1 MKKEKE
7 KITNIPTEKKI
18 KNKKDKTA
26 TFNLIE
32 VIVIIIMTSL
42 VVSVSTGIIVYK
54 NYYKID
60 KTSSNKDYLK
70 ELEYAYNNI
79 LNSYVEKVDEKEL
92 TNAAIKGMYNY
103 LGDPYTSYLD
113 KDSTDNLM
121 DRLKGEYKGI
131 GVEITTNESGTV
143 VMTVFENSPAEEA
156 GIMVGD
162 IITKVKGVDVNGK
175 TTSEVSNMIKST
187 NGNVEIEVNRGGIT
201 KTLTL
206 KVSTV
211 RIKSVIKNKY
221 DKTGYLRI
229 ETFSNTTYKQ
239 FKENLETLEK
249 DGIENLIVDV
259 RNNGGGFLNSAV
271 EIAELFVEK
280 GKPIYGLQ
288 TKDKKEM
295 YKDTTKEKRDYKVIV
310 LINGGSASASE
321 VLAAALKESY
331 GATLL
336 GTKSYGKGT
345 VQDTSELESGGMIK
359 YTTAYWLT
367 PKGVT
372 INEKGL
378 TPDIEVTGSFKD
390 GMTLENDVE
399 LQTAINNLKQIY
411 TKRKKKLGL
420 DLVLCYNIISERGYL

>member
-1 MKKEKE
+1 MKKEKEKE
-7 KITNIPTEKKI
+7 KITNMPKEKKI
-18 KNKKDKTA
+18 KNKKDKIA

-187 NGNVEIEVNRGGIT
+187 NDNVEIEVNRGGIT

-211 RIKSVIKNKY
+211 SIKSVIKNKY

-239 FKENLETLEK
+239 FKESLETLEK

-390 GMTLENDVE
+390 EMTLENDVE
-399 LQTAINNLKQIY
+399 LQTAINNLK
-411 TKRKKKLGL
+411 
-420 DLVLCYNIISERGYL
+420 

>member
-7 KITNIPTEKKI
+7 KITNIPTEKII

-211 RIKSVIKNKY
+211 SIKSVVKNKY

-239 FKENLETLEK
+239 FKESLETLEK

-295 YKDTTKEKRDYKVIV
+295 YKDTTKEKRDYKVMV

-399 LQTAINNLKQIY
+399 LQTAINNLK
-411 TKRKKKLGL
+411 
-420 DLVLCYNIISERGYL
+420 

>member
-1 MKKEKE
+1 MKKEKEKE
-7 KITNIPTEKKI
+7 KITNMPKEKKI
-18 KNKKDKTA
+18 KNKKDKIA

-211 RIKSVIKNKY
+211 SIKSVIKNKY

-239 FKENLETLEK
+239 FKESLETLEK

-295 YKDTTKEKRDYKVIV
+295 YKDTTKEKRDYKVMV

-390 GMTLENDVE
+390 GMILENDVE
-399 LQTAINNLKQIY
+399 LQTAINNLK
-411 TKRKKKLGL
+411 
-420 DLVLCYNIISERGYL
+420 

>member
-211 RIKSVIKNKY
+211 SIKSVIKNKY

-295 YKDTTKEKRDYKVIV
+295 YKDTTKEKRDYKVMV

-336 GTKSYGKGT
+336 GTKSHGKGT

-390 GMTLENDVE
+390 GMILENDVE
-399 LQTAINNLKQIY
+399 LQTAINNLK
-411 TKRKKKLGL
+411 
-420 DLVLCYNIISERGYL
+420 

>member
-7 KITNIPTEKKI
+7 KITNMPKEKKI
-18 KNKKDKTA
+18 KNKKDKIA

-211 RIKSVIKNKY
+211 SIKSVIKNKY

-239 FKENLETLEK
+239 FKESLETLEK

-390 GMTLENDVE
+390 DMTLENDVE
-399 LQTAINNLKQIY
+399 LQTAINNLK
-411 TKRKKKLGL
+411 
-420 DLVLCYNIISERGYL
+420 

>member
-1 MKKEKE
+1 MKKEKEKE
-7 KITNIPTEKKI
+7 KITNMPKEKKI
-18 KNKKDKTA
+18 KNKKDKIA

-211 RIKSVIKNKY
+211 SIKSVVKNKY

-239 FKENLETLEK
+239 FKESLETLEK
-249 DGIENLIVDV
+249 EGIENLIVDV

-295 YKDTTKEKRDYKVIV
+295 YKDTTKEKREYKVIV

-390 GMTLENDVE
+390 GMILENDVE
-399 LQTAINNLKQIY
+399 LQTAINNLK
-411 TKRKKKLGL
+411 
-420 DLVLCYNIISERGYL
+420 

>member
-1 MKKEKE
+1 MKKEKEKE
-7 KITNIPTEKKI
+7 KITNMQKEKKI
-18 KNKKDKTA
+18 KNKKDKIA

-211 RIKSVIKNKY
+211 SIKSVVKNKY

-229 ETFSNTTYKQ
+229 ETFSNITYKQ
-239 FKENLETLEK
+239 FKESLETLEK

-390 GMTLENDVE
+390 EMTLENDVE
-399 LQTAINNLKQIY
+399 LQTAINNLK
-411 TKRKKKLGL
+411 
-420 DLVLCYNIISERGYL
+420 

>member
-295 YKDTTKEKRDYKVIV
+295 YKDTTKEKREYKVIV

-390 GMTLENDVE
+390 GMILENDVE
-399 LQTAINNLKQIY
+399 LQTAINNLK
-411 TKRKKKLGL
+411 
-420 DLVLCYNIISERGYL
+420 

>member
-1 MKKEKE
+1 MKKEKEKE
-7 KITNIPTEKKI
+7 KITNMQKEKKI
-18 KNKKDKTA
+18 KNKKDKIA

-211 RIKSVIKNKY
+211 SIKSVVKNKY

-239 FKENLETLEK
+239 FKESLETLEK

-367 PKGVT
+367 SKGVT

-390 GMTLENDVE
+390 EMTLENDVE
-399 LQTAINNLKQIY
+399 LQTAINNLK
-411 TKRKKKLGL
+411 
-420 DLVLCYNIISERGYL
+420 

>member
-1 MKKEKE
+1 MKKEKEKE
-7 KITNIPTEKKI
+7 KITNMPKGKKI
-18 KNKKDKTA
+18 KNKKDKIA

-211 RIKSVIKNKY
+211 SIKSVVKNKY

-239 FKENLETLEK
+239 FKESLESLEK

-378 TPDIEVTGSFKD
+378 TPDFEVTGSFKD
-390 GMTLENDVE
+390 DMTLENDVE
-399 LQTAINNLKQIY
+399 LQTAINNLK
-411 TKRKKKLGL
+411 
-420 DLVLCYNIISERGYL
+420 

>member
-7 KITNIPTEKKI
+7 KITNIPTEKII

-211 RIKSVIKNKY
+211 SIKSVVKNKY

-239 FKENLETLEK
+239 FKESLETLEK

-390 GMTLENDVE
+390 GMILENDVE
-399 LQTAINNLKQIY
+399 LQTAINNLK
-411 TKRKKKLGL
+411 
-420 DLVLCYNIISERGYL
+420 

>member
-7 KITNIPTEKKI
+7 KITNIPTEKII

-295 YKDTTKEKRDYKVIV
+295 YKDTTKEKRDYKVMV

-321 VLAAALKESY
+321 VLAATLKESY

-399 LQTAINNLKQIY
+399 LQTAINNLK
-411 TKRKKKLGL
+411 
-420 DLVLCYNIISERGYL
+420 

>member
-7 KITNIPTEKKI
+7 KEKVTNMQKEKKI
-18 KNKKDKTA
+18 KNKKDKIA

-211 RIKSVIKNKY
+211 SIKSVVKNKY

-239 FKENLETLEK
+239 FKESLETLEK

-390 GMTLENDVE
+390 EMTLENDVE
-399 LQTAINNLKQIY
+399 LQTAINNLK
-411 TKRKKKLGL
+411 
-420 DLVLCYNIISERGYL
+420 

>member
-1 MKKEKE
+1 MKKEKEKEKE
-7 KITNIPTEKKI
+7 KITNMPKEKKI
-18 KNKKDKTA
+18 KNKKDKIA

-121 DRLKGEYKGI
+121 DRLKGEYNGI

-211 RIKSVIKNKY
+211 SIKSVVKNKY

-239 FKENLETLEK
+239 FKESLETLEK

-378 TPDIEVTGSFKD
+378 APDIEVTGSFKD
-390 GMTLENDVE
+390 EMTLENDVE
-399 LQTAINNLKQIY
+399 LQTAINNLK
-411 TKRKKKLGL
+411 
-420 DLVLCYNIISERGYL
+420 

>member
-1 MKKEKE
+1 MKKEKEKE
-7 KITNIPTEKKI
+7 KITNMQKEKKI
-18 KNKKDKTA
+18 KNKKDKIA

-211 RIKSVIKNKY
+211 SIKSVIKNKY

-239 FKENLETLEK
+239 FKESLETLEK

-321 VLAAALKESY
+321 VLAVALKESY

-399 LQTAINNLKQIY
+399 LQTAINNLK
-411 TKRKKKLGL
+411 
-420 DLVLCYNIISERGYL
+420 

>member
-7 KITNIPTEKKI
+7 KEKITKVPKEKKI

-211 RIKSVIKNKY
+211 SIKSVVKNKY

-239 FKENLETLEK
+239 FKESLETLEK

-390 GMTLENDVE
+390 DMTLENDVE
-399 LQTAINNLKQIY
+399 LQTAINNLK
-411 TKRKKKLGL
+411 
-420 DLVLCYNIISERGYL
+420 

>member
-1 MKKEKE
+1 MKKEKEKE
-7 KITNIPTEKKI
+7 KITNMPKEKKI
-18 KNKKDKTA
+18 KNKKDKIA

-211 RIKSVIKNKY
+211 SIKSVVKNKY

-239 FKENLETLEK
+239 FKESLETLEK
-249 DGIENLIVDV
+249 EGIENLIVDV

-271 EIAELFVEK
+271 EIAELFIEK

-390 GMTLENDVE
+390 KMTLENDVE
-399 LQTAINNLKQIY
+399 LQTAINNLK
-411 TKRKKKLGL
+411 
-420 DLVLCYNIISERGYL
+420 

>member
-7 KITNIPTEKKI
+7 KITNIPTEKII
-18 KNKKDKTA
+18 KNKKDKIA

-295 YKDTTKEKRDYKVIV
+295 YKDTTKEKREYKVIV

-390 GMTLENDVE
+390 GMILENDVE
-399 LQTAINNLKQIY
+399 LQTAINNLK
-411 TKRKKKLGL
+411 
-420 DLVLCYNIISERGYL
+420 

>member
-7 KITNIPTEKKI
+7 KITNILTEKKI

-211 RIKSVIKNKY
+211 SIKSVVKNKY

-239 FKENLETLEK
+239 FKESLEALEK

-295 YKDTTKEKRDYKVIV
+295 YKDTTKEKRDYKVMV

-399 LQTAINNLKQIY
+399 LQTAINNLK
-411 TKRKKKLGL
+411 
-420 DLVLCYNIISERGYL
+420 

>member
-7 KITNIPTEKKI
+7 KITNIPTEKII

-26 TFNLIE
+26 IFNLIE

-295 YKDTTKEKRDYKVIV
+295 YKDTTKEKRDYKVMV

-399 LQTAINNLKQIY
+399 LQTAINNLK
-411 TKRKKKLGL
+411 
-420 DLVLCYNIISERGYL
+420 

>member
-1 MKKEKE
+1 MKKEKEKE
-7 KITNIPTEKKI
+7 KITNMPKEKKI
-18 KNKKDKTA
+18 KNKKDKIA

-162 IITKVKGVDVNGK
+162 IITKVKGVDVSGK

-211 RIKSVIKNKY
+211 SIKSVVKNKY

-239 FKENLETLEK
+239 FKESLETLEK

-271 EIAELFVEK
+271 EIAELFIEK

-390 GMTLENDVE
+390 EMTLENDIE
-399 LQTAINNLKQIY
+399 LQTAINNLK
-411 TKRKKKLGL
+411 
-420 DLVLCYNIISERGYL
+420 

>member
-1 MKKEKE
+1 MKKEKEKE
-7 KITNIPTEKKI
+7 KITNMPKEKKI
-18 KNKKDKTA
+18 KNKKDKIA

-211 RIKSVIKNKY
+211 SIKSVIKNKY

-295 YKDTTKEKRDYKVIV
+295 YKDTTKEKRDYKVMV

-390 GMTLENDVE
+390 GMILENDVE
-399 LQTAINNLKQIY
+399 LQTAINNLK
-411 TKRKKKLGL
+411 
-420 DLVLCYNIISERGYL
+420 

>member
-1 MKKEKE
+1 M
-7 KITNIPTEKKI
+7 
-18 KNKKDKTA
+18 
-26 TFNLIE
+26 
-32 VIVIIIMTSL
+32 
-42 VVSVSTGIIVYK
+42 SVSTGIIVYK

-211 RIKSVIKNKY
+211 SIKSVIKNKY

-239 FKENLETLEK
+239 FKESLETLEK

-390 GMTLENDVE
+390 EMTLENDVE
-399 LQTAINNLKQIY
+399 LQTAINNLK
-411 TKRKKKLGL
+411 
-420 DLVLCYNIISERGYL
+420 

>member
-7 KITNIPTEKKI
+7 KITNIPTEKII

-211 RIKSVIKNKY
+211 SIKSVVKNKY

-239 FKENLETLEK
+239 FKESLETLEK

-399 LQTAINNLKQIY
+399 LQTAINNLK
-411 TKRKKKLGL
+411 
-420 DLVLCYNIISERGYL
+420 

>member
-7 KITNIPTEKKI
+7 KITNMPKEKKI

-211 RIKSVIKNKY
+211 SIKSVVKNKY

-239 FKENLETLEK
+239 FKESLETLEK

-295 YKDTTKEKRDYKVIV
+295 YKDTTKEKRDYKVMV

-399 LQTAINNLKQIY
+399 LQTAINNLK
-411 TKRKKKLGL
+411 
-420 DLVLCYNIISERGYL
+420 

>member
-7 KITNIPTEKKI
+7 KITNMPKEKKI

-211 RIKSVIKNKY
+211 SIKSVVKNKY

-399 LQTAINNLKQIY
+399 LQTAINNLK
-411 TKRKKKLGL
+411 
-420 DLVLCYNIISERGYL
+420 

>member
-7 KITNIPTEKKI
+7 KITNMPKEKKI

-211 RIKSVIKNKY
+211 SIKSVVKNKY

-239 FKENLETLEK
+239 FKESLETLEK

-372 INEKGL
+372 INGKGL

-390 GMTLENDVE
+390 EMTLENDVE
-399 LQTAINNLKQIY
+399 LQTAINNLK
-411 TKRKKKLGL
+411 
-420 DLVLCYNIISERGYL
+420 

>member
-1 MKKEKE
+1 MKKEKEKE
-7 KITNIPTEKKI
+7 KITNMPKEKKI
-18 KNKKDKTA
+18 KNKKDKIA

-211 RIKSVIKNKY
+211 SIKSVIKNKY

-239 FKENLETLEK
+239 FKESLETLEK

-271 EIAELFVEK
+271 EIAELFIEK

-390 GMTLENDVE
+390 DMTLENDVE
-399 LQTAINNLKQIY
+399 LQTAINNLK
-411 TKRKKKLGL
+411 
-420 DLVLCYNIISERGYL
+420 

>member
-7 KITNIPTEKKI
+7 KITNIPTEKII

-295 YKDTTKEKRDYKVIV
+295 YKDTTKEKRDYKVMV

-390 GMTLENDVE
+390 GMILENDVE
-399 LQTAINNLKQIY
+399 LQTAINNLK
-411 TKRKKKLGL
+411 
-420 DLVLCYNIISERGYL
+420 

>member
-211 RIKSVIKNKY
+211 SIKSVIKNKY

-288 TKDKKEM
+288 TKGKKEM

-399 LQTAINNLKQIY
+399 LQTAINNLK
-411 TKRKKKLGL
+411 
-420 DLVLCYNIISERGYL
+420 

>member
-211 RIKSVIKNKY
+211 SIKSVIKNKY

-390 GMTLENDVE
+390 GMTLEKDVE
-399 LQTAINNLKQIY
+399 LQTAINNLK
-411 TKRKKKLGL
+411 
-420 DLVLCYNIISERGYL
+420 

>member
-1 MKKEKE
+1 MKKEKEKE
-7 KITNIPTEKKI
+7 KITNMPKEKKI
-18 KNKKDKTA
+18 KNKKDKIA

-211 RIKSVIKNKY
+211 SIKSVIKNKY

-239 FKENLETLEK
+239 FKESLETLEK

-390 GMTLENDVE
+390 KMTLENDVE
-399 LQTAINNLKQIY
+399 LQTAINNLK
-411 TKRKKKLGL
+411 
-420 DLVLCYNIISERGYL
+420 

>member
-1 MKKEKE
+1 MKKEKEKE
-7 KITNIPTEKKI
+7 KITNMPKEKKI
-18 KNKKDKTA
+18 KSKKDKIA

-211 RIKSVIKNKY
+211 SIKSVIKNKY

-295 YKDTTKEKRDYKVIV
+295 YKDTTKEKRDYKVMI

-399 LQTAINNLKQIY
+399 LQTAINNLK
-411 TKRKKKLGL
+411 
-420 DLVLCYNIISERGYL
+420 

>member
-162 IITKVKGVDVNGK
+162 IITKVKGVDVSGK

-211 RIKSVIKNKY
+211 SIKSVVKNKY

-239 FKENLETLEK
+239 FKESLETLEK

-271 EIAELFVEK
+271 EIAELFIEK

-390 GMTLENDVE
+390 EMTLENDIE
-399 LQTAINNLKQIY
+399 LQTAINNLK
-411 TKRKKKLGL
+411 
-420 DLVLCYNIISERGYL
+420 

>member
-7 KITNIPTEKKI
+7 KITNMPKEKKI

-211 RIKSVIKNKY
+211 SIKSVIKNKY

-239 FKENLETLEK
+239 FKESLETLEK

-390 GMTLENDVE
+390 EMTLENDVE
-399 LQTAINNLKQIY
+399 LQTAINNLK
-411 TKRKKKLGL
+411 
-420 DLVLCYNIISERGYL
+420 

>member
-1 MKKEKE
+1 MKKEKEKE
-7 KITNIPTEKKI
+7 KITNMPKEKKI
-18 KNKKDKTA
+18 KNKKDKIA

-211 RIKSVIKNKY
+211 SIKSVIKNKY

-239 FKENLETLEK
+239 FKESLETLEK

-271 EIAELFVEK
+271 EIAELFIEK

-321 VLAAALKESY
+321 VLAVALKESY

-399 LQTAINNLKQIY
+399 LQTAINNLK
-411 TKRKKKLGL
+411 
-420 DLVLCYNIISERGYL
+420 

>member
-206 KVSTV
+206 KVSTIS
-211 RIKSVIKNKY
+211 IKSVIKNKY

-295 YKDTTKEKRDYKVIV
+295 YKDTTKEKRDYKVMV

-390 GMTLENDVE
+390 GMILENDVE
-399 LQTAINNLKQIY
+399 LQTAINNLK
-411 TKRKKKLGL
+411 
-420 DLVLCYNIISERGYL
+420 

>member
-1 MKKEKE
+1 MKKEKEKE
-7 KITNIPTEKKI
+7 KITNMPKEKKI
-18 KNKKDKTA
+18 KNKKDKIA

-121 DRLKGEYKGI
+121 DRLNGEYKGI

-211 RIKSVIKNKY
+211 SIKSVVKNKY

-239 FKENLETLEK
+239 FKESLETLEK
-249 DGIENLIVDV
+249 DWIETLIVDV

-295 YKDTTKEKRDYKVIV
+295 YKDTTKEKRDSKVIV

-390 GMTLENDVE
+390 EMTLENDVE
-399 LQTAINNLKQIY
+399 LQTAINNLK
-411 TKRKKKLGL
+411 
-420 DLVLCYNIISERGYL
+420 

>member
-7 KITNIPTEKKI
+7 KITNIPTEKII

-211 RIKSVIKNKY
+211 SIKSVIKNKY

-288 TKDKKEM
+288 TKGKKEM

-399 LQTAINNLKQIY
+399 LQTAINNLK
-411 TKRKKKLGL
+411 
-420 DLVLCYNIISERGYL
+420 